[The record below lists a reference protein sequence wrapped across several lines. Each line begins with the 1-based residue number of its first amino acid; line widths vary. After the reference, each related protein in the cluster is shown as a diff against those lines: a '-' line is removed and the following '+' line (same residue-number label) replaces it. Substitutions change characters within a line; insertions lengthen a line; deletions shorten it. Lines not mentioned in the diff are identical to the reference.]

1 MNECQWSLMEK
12 IKSKLEL
19 SNIDLR
25 PTIEKEQL
33 VTEREQLVTER
44 EQLAT
49 EREQLATEREQLAME
64 REEIKE
70 DI

>member
-1 MNECQWSLMEK
+1 MEK

-25 PTIEKEQL
+25 PTIEK
-33 VTEREQLVTER
+33 EQLVTER